1 MQYSDNKKSV
11 IVGLAFA
18 AACLN
23 ISCAQAEEL
32 WDPYLRG
39 VFEGLPA
46 GALPP
51 PGLYGELD
59 NYWTSYNSYDSNGNK
74 VSASSLSAL
83 VEVPILLWVPSIK
96 ILGGNYAL
104 GIGQPFDYNSY
115 QPLQR
120 DFGGGGGNLGIYN
133 TILVPG
139 AISWSLPYHLYT
151 RVGLTILLDDA
162 TNTMSDLV
170 QGKLTN
176 GGAPSG
182 NGYTTIQPNFGISW
196 LYDGWN
202 ISIGTHY
209 AIPVTDE
216 TAPGYS
222 YHCATEFSADYT
234 IMKQIGA
241 WGMGLGGEQEN
252 QFGNDR
258 VNGKTEPGTRSS
270 NYGIGPIA
278 SYELKN
284 GLKITVLWN
293 HNFATRSDVAGD
305 FFDLRLTTRF

>member
-1 MQYSDNKKSV
+1 MRYNKKASILFGMAALYSCMNSV
-11 IVGLAFA
+11 SAK
-18 AACLN
+18 
-23 ISCAQAEEL
+23 AEEL

-59 NYWTSYNSYDSNGNK
+59 NYYTSYSSFANNGNK
-74 VSASSLSAL
+74 IPGTNLNAL
-83 VEVPILLWVPSIK
+83 VEVPILLWVPGIK
-96 ILGGNYAL
+96 ILGGSYAA

-120 DFGGGGGNLGIYN
+120 DFGGGGGNFGIYN
-133 TILVPG
+133 TILMPG
-139 AISWSLPYHLYT
+139 ALSWSLPRHLFI
-151 RVGLTILLDDA
+151 RAGLTILLDDA

-182 NGYTTIQPNFGISW
+182 NGYTTIQPDFGVSW

-209 AIPVTDE
+209 AIPVTSD

-222 YHCATEFSADYT
+222 YRSAPEFSADYT
-234 IMKQIGA
+234 VMKEIGR
-241 WGMGLGGEQEN
+241 WGAGLGGEQEI
-252 QFGNDR
+252 QIGNDTL
-258 VNGKTEPGTRSS
+258 NGQTKPGTRSI

-278 SYELKN
+278 SYEFQN
-284 GLKITVLWN
+284 GLKLTALWN
-293 HNFATRSDVAGD
+293 HNFAVRNDVAGD